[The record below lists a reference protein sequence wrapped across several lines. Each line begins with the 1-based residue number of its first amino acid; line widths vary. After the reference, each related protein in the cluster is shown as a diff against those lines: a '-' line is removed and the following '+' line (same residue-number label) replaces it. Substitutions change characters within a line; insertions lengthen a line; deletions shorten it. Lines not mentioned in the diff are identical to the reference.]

1 MTNHK
6 VFVAKGAGG
15 WGEGLELEPTG
26 KRRKVVSITGGGIHP
41 VARKIAEMTGTE
53 ACDGFKNSIPEDE
66 MMCVVIDCG
75 EQRESDFIQ

>member
-1 MTNHK
+1 
-6 VFVAKGAGG
+6 
-15 WGEGLELEPTG
+15 
-26 KRRKVVSITGGGIHP
+26 
-41 VARKIAEMTGTE
+41 MTGTE